1 MFKSFFRSRCEI
13 QFYDIDNLNTFV
25 YSHHLGAHKPGR
37 LCTASPSI
45 LLYTNQ
51 ANYPCEIRWLD
62 CSVFPPVPMAGSDI
76 TQTDQG
82 SIVDICCIQNETKQ
96 LLITA
101 LGYKGVSAYNTSKEG
116 LEWEVKGK
124 VPCMKRILNAA
135 RVATNG
141 RDQVFVCDDY
151 NDCIQM
157 FTVDGHYMGTV
168 SVNNDTFLGTPSR
181 IDWCKNTSSL
191 AVVHLKES
199 QVGISKIKIDAE
211 QVQRLL
217 ADALTYG
224 RAEQQQEADFGADA
238 VPETEQQQEANIS
251 ADAVPE
257 TEQPST
263 STSETAAVLPQTEEI
278 LADVMRGDSTAGIT
292 YKGKFFKNMYIA
304 HRCKRIR
311 KISQTQK
318 FG

>member
-1 MFKSFFRSRCEI
+1 M
-13 QFYDIDNLNTFV
+13 
-25 YSHHLGAHKPGR
+25 
-37 LCTASPSI
+37 
-45 LLYTNQ
+45 
-51 ANYPCEIRWLD
+51 
-62 CSVFPPVPMAGSDI
+62 FPPVPMAGSDI

-82 SIVDICCIQNETKQ
+82 AIFDICCIQNETNQ

-101 LGYKGVSAYNTSKEG
+101 LGYKGVNAYNTSKEG

-141 RDQVFVCDDY
+141 RDQVIVCDDY
-151 NDCIQM
+151 NDCIQI

-168 SVNNDTFLGTPSR
+168 SVDNDTFLGTPSR

-224 RAEQQQEADFGADA
+224 RDEQQQEADVGANAVPETEQQETDVGADA
-238 VPETEQQQEANIS
+238 VPETEHPI
-251 ADAVPE
+251 
-257 TEQPST
+257 T
-263 STSETAAVLPQTEEI
+263 STSQTTAAVLPQTEEI

-292 YKGKFFKNMYIA
+292 YKGKFFKNMYIT
-304 HRCKRIR
+304 HRCKILR
-311 KISQTQK
+311 KFFHTLK
-318 FG
+318 FS